1 MSTVSTVS
9 TVSDRPINAGASAQQ
24 AAEQHPPAVVNA
36 ARKSS
41 LADFEASAIA
51 LLREAVALGPAAL
64 ASSMGKEDQAMTALI
79 AREKLPISIF
89 TLDTGRLPPQTLDL
103 IAQTEAR
110 YRLRIRVLFPE
121 SAAVE
126 HFVAIHGINGF
137 RDSVSQRKHCCEI
150 RKLEPLKRALRGQA
164 VWVAGLRRAH
174 GELRADLAPIAH
186 DALTGLPKCVPL
198 HDWSDETL
206 DEFLTT
212 HEVPINALHGQGY
225 PSIGCAPCTRAI
237 GPGEAVR
244 AGRWWWEQGAAR
256 ECGLHVTGV

>member
-1 MSTVSTVS
+1 MSALPARAQSA
-9 TVSDRPINAGASAQQ
+9 PQPAGWPNSLG
-24 AAEQHPPAVVNA
+24 PGGLPGP
-36 ARKSS
+36 SS

-51 LLREAVALGPAAL
+51 WLREAVALGPAAL

-121 SAAVE
+121 STAVE
-126 HFVAIHGINGF
+126 RLVAIHGINGF
-137 RDSVSQRKHCCEI
+137 RDSFSQRKHCCEI
-150 RKLEPLKRALRGQA
+150 RKLEPLKRALQGQA

-174 GELRADLAPIAH
+174 GELRSDLAPIEL
-186 DALTGLPKCVPL
+186 DALSGLPKCVPL

-206 DEFLTT
+206 DEFLAN

-237 GPGEAVR
+237 APGEAVR
-244 AGRWWWEQGAAR
+244 AGRWWWEQGTAR
-256 ECGLHVTGV
+256 ECGLHVTGVRA